1 MPYGTL
7 FVVATPIGNLD
18 DITLRALS
26 ILKDV
31 DMIAAE
37 DTRHSNKLLQHFG
50 IDKPIISVHEHN
62 EQQRAAQLVERLLQ
76 GQSIALISDAG
87 TPLIS
92 DPGYSVVKAIA
103 DAGLQVVPVPGAC
116 AAIAALS
123 VSGLATDRFQFE
135 GFLPHKSGPRR
146 ERIARLAQTPRTLIF
161 YEAPHRIVMLFDEL
175 NDLLG
180 GSRQAVV
187 ARELTKTYETV
198 KHGSIAEICDWLA
211 ADSNQQRGEF
221 VVIVER
227 FSAKEERG
235 ALDSDSLRLMALLL
249 QELPPNRAAQL
260 AAKFYG
266 KKKKLFYD
274 YALDQKKP

>member
-7 FVVATPIGNLD
+7 FVVATPIGNLE
-18 DITLRALS
+18 DITLRSLS
-26 ILKDV
+26 VLKGV

-37 DTRHSNKLLQHFG
+37 DTRHSNKLLQHYG
-50 IDKPIISVHEHN
+50 IDKPTISVHEHN

-146 ERIARLAQTPRTLIF
+146 ERIACLAQTPRTLVF
-161 YEAPHRIVMLFDEL
+161 YEAPHRIVMLFEEL

-180 GSRQAVV
+180 GGRQAVV

-227 FSAKEERG
+227 FSAKEEREV
-235 ALDSDSLRLMALLL
+235 LDSDSLRLMALLL

-274 YALDQKKP
+274 YALAQKKP